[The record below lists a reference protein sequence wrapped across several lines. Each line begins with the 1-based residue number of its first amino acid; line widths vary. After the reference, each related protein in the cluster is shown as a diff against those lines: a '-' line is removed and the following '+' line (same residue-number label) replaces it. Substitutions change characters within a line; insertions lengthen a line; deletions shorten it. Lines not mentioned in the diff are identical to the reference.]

1 MKKILTTLAVG
12 AMLATAASAD
22 FARVEMGVGSWQQ
35 TPSGSL
41 ETSDTSGVLSLE
53 GKYTSAEEDS
63 SEMYFWMLIKHPVPV
78 LPNVRLE
85 YVSIADEG
93 TTTGIVNG
101 IDTDPL
107 GSPTT
112 IDMQQFDI
120 IPYYNILDNTGWVT
134 LDLGLDLKVIQSDA
148 DISGLAGGLSYSGSE
163 SVVIPLLYVR
173 TRVEIPAT
181 NIGLEADVK
190 YITDGDSTVYD
201 IRAKVDYT
209 LDFIPVIQP
218 ALEVGYRIQK
228 YDIDDSDTKMDMEYS
243 GVYAGLMLRF

>member
-1 MKKILTTLAVG
+1 MKKILTSLVCMT
-12 AMLATAASAD
+12 MLAATANAD
-22 FARVEMGVGSWQQ
+22 LARVEMGVGSWQQ

-41 ETSDTSGVLSLE
+41 ETSDTSGVLSLD
-53 GKYTSAEEDS
+53 GTYTSAEEDS
-63 SEMYFWMLIKHPVPV
+63 SEMYFWVLIKHPIPV

-101 IDTDPL
+101 IGVTDAE
-107 GSPTT
+107 TT
-112 IDMQQFDI
+112 IDMKQFDI

-134 LDLGLDLKVIQSDA
+134 LDLGLDLKVIQSEA
-148 DISGLAGGLSYSGSE
+148 DISSIHYSSDDTI
-163 SVVIPLLYVR
+163 VIPLIYVR

-181 NIGLEADVK
+181 NIGVEADVK

-228 YDIDDSDTKMDMEYS
+228 YDIDDSDTKMDLEYS